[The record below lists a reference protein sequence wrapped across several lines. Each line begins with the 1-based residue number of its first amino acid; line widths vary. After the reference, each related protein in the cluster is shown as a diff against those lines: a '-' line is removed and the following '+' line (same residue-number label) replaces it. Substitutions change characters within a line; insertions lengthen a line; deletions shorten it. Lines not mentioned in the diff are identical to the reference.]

1 MNERIRIHEAV
12 AGMSITQ
19 GGRGMTL
26 RPQSTEMLTPLHM
39 LR

>member
-19 GGRGMTL
+19 GGGMTL
-26 RPQSTEMLTPLHM
+26 RPQSKEMLRSLHM